1 MISLISGNFPYKV
14 GFITE
19 KLIFTLRPTMAFGE
33 VAIYL
38 DLMVDGNTIDTVELP
53 KPSIELFDN
62 STGNAYTFII
72 QTLLQYAIQWL
83 TDTYPNCKFQ
93 ILQQ

>member
-19 KLIFTLRPTMAFGE
+19 NLQFSLRQTMAFGE

-38 DLMVDGNTIDTVELP
+38 DLIVDGNTIDTIELP
-53 KPSIELFDN
+53 KPPIELFDN
-62 STGNAYTFII
+62 STGNAYAFII
-72 QTLLQYAIQWL
+72 QALLQYAIQWL
-83 TDTYPNCKFQ
+83 ENTYPNCKFQ
-93 ILQQ
+93 ILKL